1 MRVQPERPSTLEPL
15 NLATLARYLRPTR
28 PSRSPMAETPQTV
41 PAPAAALVSAA
52 DPLAHY
58 PPWARELA
66 RRYFTKTINQF
77 ILHGNVRDLVPT
89 EAESGRA
96 YLPLRQFLSDDL
108 FAGRDV
114 VVFYD
119 RSDGIHFLDAESRR
133 DFARAVSGYDSLFGT
148 DFAKRMPK
156 DPPRVFALLD
166 NYFRL
171 RLADGKRVACVIDYA
186 ETVVP
191 MSEAASYSTEDR
203 AALVTLQKWAH
214 DPTLLRADFT
224 LVLVA
229 ENLND
234 LSRAFIQSPYN
245 AELEVDLPDQTKRTE
260 FIAHF
265 LSDAGPSGAGTRARY
280 DGLSDVSDLALAQN
294 TAGLG
299 YVQMR
304 SILADVLE
312 NERRLTFETLSDKKK
327 ELIEAEAYGLLEFVE
342 TDFGLDSV
350 AGHTEAKA
358 HLRAAAQAIKTGR
371 PDVMPMGYLV
381 NGPVGTGKTF
391 LITSFAGEIGIPMVM
406 LKNFR
411 SQWQGVT
418 EGNLEKILTL
428 LRAMNPV
435 AVMIDEADAA
445 LGDRSAQGDSGV
457 SSRVFGQIAQAMSD
471 TRFRGKIIW
480 FLVTARPDLM
490 PVDLKRQGRAE
501 EHLALFYPST
511 REDREELLRVMMKKT
526 GVDVAADQIPEALL
540 DGERTYSG
548 ADMEALLTRAK
559 FRAATDAL
567 AAERAATDAPATAVL
582 PATTPADATDSGDAP
597 FDNAPTEVAPSGDG
611 ADTVATSASPAGAV
625 EPAAPGTVT
634 RAILESVVADFLPP
648 TYPLQVE
655 LQNLVAVMECTSR
668 SMLPERFRSLD
679 REASVRRVEE
689 LKRLIGER

>member
-1 MRVQPERPSTLEPL
+1 
-15 NLATLARYLRPTR
+15 
-28 PSRSPMAETPQTV
+28 MA
-41 PAPAAALVSAA
+41 S

-58 PPWARELA
+58 PTWARELA
-66 RRYFTKTINQF
+66 RRYFTKTLNQF

-89 EAESGRA
+89 VDERGQTA
-96 YLPLRQFLSDDL
+96 YVPLRQFLSDDL

-119 RSDGIHFLDAESRR
+119 RADGIHFQDAESRK
-133 DFARAVSGYDSLFGT
+133 DFNRALSGYDTIFGT
-148 DFAKRMPK
+148 EYAQKLPK
-156 DPPRVFALLD
+156 DPARVFALLD

-171 RLADGKRVACVIDYA
+171 RLADGKRIAAVIDYA
-186 ETVVP
+186 ETVIP
-191 MSEAASYSTEDR
+191 MSEAASYSVEDR
-203 AALVTLQKWAH
+203 SALVTLQKWAH
-214 DPTLLRADFT
+214 DPLLLKSDFT
-224 LVLVA
+224 LALIA

-245 AELEVDLPDQTKRTE
+245 AELEIDFPGPDRRQSFVDW
-260 FIAHF
+260 F
-265 LSDAGPSGAGTRARY
+265 LTAQRDGRARFDKLSSVPDAG
-280 DGLSDVSDLALAQN
+280 LAQN

-299 YVQMR
+299 YVQLR
-304 SILADVLE
+304 AILADVIE
-312 NERRLTFETLSDKKK
+312 NERPLTFETLSAKKK

-342 TDFGLDSV
+342 TDYSLDMV
-350 AGHTEAKA
+350 AGHAEAKA
-358 HLRAAAQAIKTGR
+358 HLRAAAEAIKAGR

-381 NGPVGTGKTF
+381 SGPVGTGKTF
-391 LITSFAGEIGIPMVM
+391 MVTTFAGEIGIPMVK

-445 LGDRSAQGDSGV
+445 LGDRNSQGDSGV

-501 EHLALFYPST
+501 EHIGLFYPST
-511 REDREELLRVMMKKT
+511 REERLELLDVMMRKT
-526 GVDVAADQIPEALL
+526 GVEVEVAEVPEALL

-559 FRAATDAL
+559 FRAATHAL
-567 AAERAATDAPATAVL
+567 DAPLAEPVSG
-582 PATTPADATDSGDAP
+582 PDDGGDSEAEASP
-597 FDNAPTEVAPSGDG
+597 
-611 ADTVATSASPAGAV
+611 ATSASAAGDGSAQA
-625 EPAAPGTVT
+625 EA
-634 RAILESVVADFLPP
+634 VVAEPEADAASDVGERVIDRTVLQAVVDDFVPP
-648 TYPLQVE
+648 SYPLQVE

-668 SMLPERFRSLD
+668 SMLPERFRGLD
-679 REASVRRVEE
+679 REATVRRVAE
-689 LKRLIGER
+689 LKRLVGER

>member
-1 MRVQPERPSTLEPL
+1 
-15 NLATLARYLRPTR
+15 
-28 PSRSPMAETPQTV
+28 MAETP
-41 PAPAAALVSAA
+41 APPA

-58 PPWARELA
+58 PTWARELA

-77 ILHGNVRDLVPT
+77 VLHGNVRDLVP
-89 EAESGRA
+89 AEGPPAPGGGRGGRV
-96 YLPLRQFLSDDL
+96 YLPLRQFLADDL

-119 RSDGIHFLDAESRR
+119 RSDGIHFQDAESRR
-133 DFARAVSGYDSLFGT
+133 DFNRALSGYDTIFGT
-148 DFAKRMPK
+148 EFAKKLPK
-156 DPPRVFALLD
+156 DPARVFALLD

-171 RLADGKRVACVIDYA
+171 RLADGKRIACVVDYA
-186 ETVVP
+186 ETIIP

-203 AALVTLQKWAH
+203 GALVTLQKWAN
-214 DPTLLRADFT
+214 DPLLLRADFT

-229 ENLND
+229 ENLGD
-234 LSRAFIQSPYN
+234 LSRPFIQSPYN
-245 AELEVDLPDQTKRTE
+245 AELEVGLPALDQRQA
-260 FIAHF
+260 FISWF
-265 LSDAGPSGAGTRARY
+265 LSGETRARY
-280 DGLSDVSDLALAQN
+280 DALSDVPDLALAQN

-299 YVQMR
+299 YVQLR

-312 NERRLTFETLSDKKK
+312 NGRRLTFETLSEKKK

-342 TDFGLDSV
+342 TDYTLDMV
-350 AGHTEAKA
+350 AGHAEAKD
-358 HLRAAAQAIKTGR
+358 HLRAAAEAIKTGR

-381 NGPVGTGKTF
+381 SGPVGTGKTF
-391 LITSFAGEIGIPMVM
+391 LVTTFAGEIGIPMVK

-445 LGDRSAQGDSGV
+445 LGDRSSQGDSGV

-471 TRFRGKIIW
+471 TRYRGRIIW

-501 EHLALFYPST
+501 EHIGLFYPST
-511 REDREELLRVMMKKT
+511 REDREELLRVMMRKT
-526 GVDVAADQIPEALL
+526 GVDLPVEDVPDALL

-559 FRAATDAL
+559 FRAATHAL
-567 AAERAATDAPATAVL
+567 DDRPAP
-582 PATTPADATDSGDAP
+582 G
-597 FDNAPTEVAPSGDG
+597 GDG
-611 ADTVATSASPAGAV
+611 AAPPTTGGAAGPEGRGGV
-625 EPAAPGTVT
+625 VT
-634 RAILESVVADFLPP
+634 PDVLQSVVDDFVPP
-648 TYPLQVE
+648 SYPLQVE
-655 LQNLVAVMECTSR
+655 LQNLVAVLECTSR
-668 SMLPERFRSLD
+668 SMLPKRFRTLD
-679 REASVRRVEE
+679 REATTRRVAE
-689 LKRLIGER
+689 LKQLVGDR

>member
-1 MRVQPERPSTLEPL
+1 
-15 NLATLARYLRPTR
+15 
-28 PSRSPMAETPQTV
+28 MADS
-41 PAPAAALVSAA
+41 PAPTDAATAASAPA

-58 PPWARELA
+58 PSWARELA

-77 ILHGNVRDLVPT
+77 VLHGNVRDLVP
-89 EAESGRA
+89 AETDAGPDGAPGRA
-96 YLPLRQFLSDDL
+96 YVPLRQFLAEDL
-108 FAGRDV
+108 FAGRDL

-119 RSDGIHFLDAESRR
+119 RSDGIHFVDAESRR

-156 DPPRVFALLD
+156 DPARVFALLD

-171 RLADGKRVACVIDYA
+171 RLADGKRIACVIDYA

-191 MSEAASYSTEDR
+191 MSEAASYSAEDR

-234 LSRAFIQSPYN
+234 LSRPFIQSPHN
-245 AELEVDLPDQTKRTE
+245 AELEIELPEQAQRAA
-260 FIAHF
+260 FIEWF
-265 LSDAGPSGAGTRARY
+265 LGPQGPSGAATRARY
-280 DGLSDVSDLALAQN
+280 DALSDVSDLALSLN

-299 YVQMR
+299 YVQLR

-312 NERRLTFETLSDKKK
+312 NQRRLTFEVLSDKKK

-358 HLRAAAQAIKTGR
+358 HLRAAAEAIRAGR
-371 PDVMPMGYLV
+371 QDVMPMGYLV

-445 LGDRSAQGDSGV
+445 LGDRSSQGDSGV

-480 FLVTARPDLM
+480 FLLTARPDLM

-511 REDREELLRVMMKKT
+511 RADREELLRVMMKKT
-526 GVDVAADQIPEALL
+526 RIELPAGEIPESLL
-540 DGERTYSG
+540 DGVRTYSG

-559 FRAATDAL
+559 FRAATHAL
-567 AAERAATDAPATAVL
+567 DAPPPPADNPSSTPEGDGEAHGAPLTASTS
-582 PATTPADATDSGDAP
+582 AETPAP
-597 FDNAPTEVAPSGDG
+597 
-611 ADTVATSASPAGAV
+611 
-625 EPAAPGTVT
+625 PAAPGQVT
-634 RAILESVVADFLPP
+634 KAILEAVVADFLPP

-655 LQNLVAVMECTSR
+655 LQNLAAVMECTSQ
-668 SMLPERFRSLD
+668 SMLPERFRGLD
-679 REASVRRVEE
+679 REATVRRVEE

>member
-1 MRVQPERPSTLEPL
+1 M
-15 NLATLARYLRPTR
+15 ATT
-28 PSRSPMAETPQTV
+28 
-41 PAPAAALVSAA
+41 AA

-58 PPWARELA
+58 PTWARELA

-77 ILHGNVRDLVPT
+77 VLHGNVRDLVPADDERGQRT
-89 EAESGRA
+89 
-96 YLPLRQFLSDDL
+96 YLPLRQFLADDL

-119 RSDGIHFLDAESRR
+119 RSDGIHFHDAESRK
-133 DFARAVSGYDSLFGT
+133 DFNRALSGYDTIFGT
-148 DFAKRMPK
+148 DYAKKLPK
-156 DPPRVFALLD
+156 DPARVFALLD

-171 RLADGKRVACVIDYA
+171 RLADGKRVACVVDYA

-191 MSEAASYSTEDR
+191 MSEAASYSAEDR

-214 DPTLLRADFT
+214 DPLLLRADFT

-234 LSRAFIQSPYN
+234 LSRPFIQSPYN
-245 AELEVDLPDQTKRTE
+245 AELEVDFPDLDERQGFVRW
-260 FIAHF
+260 F
-265 LSDAGPSGAGTRARY
+265 LDAQRDGRARF
-280 DGLSDVSDLALAQN
+280 GALSDVSDLALAQN

-299 YVQMR
+299 YVQLR
-304 SILADVLE
+304 TVLADVLE
-312 NERRLTFETLSDKKK
+312 NERRLTFEALSEKKK

-342 TDFGLDSV
+342 TSYTLDMV
-350 AGHTEAKA
+350 AGHAEAKQ
-358 HLRAAAQAIKTGR
+358 HLRAAAEAIKAGR

-381 NGPVGTGKTF
+381 SGPVGTGKTF
-391 LITSFAGEIGIPMVM
+391 LITTFAGEIGIPMVK

-445 LGDRSAQGDSGV
+445 LGDRSSQGDSGV

-501 EHLALFYPST
+501 EHLGLFYPST
-511 REDREELLRVMMKKT
+511 REDREELLRVMMRKT
-526 GVDVAADQIPEALL
+526 GVAVPPSEVPDALL

-559 FRAATDAL
+559 FRAATHAL
-567 AAERAATDAPATAVL
+567 DAP
-582 PATTPADATDSGDAP
+582 PAST
-597 FDNAPTEVAPSGDG
+597 GDG
-611 ADTVATSASPAGAV
+611 APSDGAPLAAGDGAPSSTA
-625 EPAAPGTVT
+625 EPAASGRVT
-634 RAILESVVADFLPP
+634 RETLEAVVADFLPP
-648 TYPLQVE
+648 SYPLQVE
-655 LQNLVAVMECTSR
+655 LQTLVAVMECTSR
-668 SMLPERFRSLD
+668 SMLPEAFRDLD
-679 REASVRRVEE
+679 REAAVRRVEE

>member
-1 MRVQPERPSTLEPL
+1 MADSS
-15 NLATLARYLRPTR
+15 APT
-28 PSRSPMAETPQTV
+28 
-41 PAPAAALVSAA
+41 APAAPA

-58 PPWARELA
+58 PAWARDLA

-77 ILHGNVRDLVPT
+77 ILHGNVRDLVP
-89 EAESGRA
+89 AETDPAADGTPGRA
-96 YLPLRQFLSDDL
+96 YLPLRQFLAEDL
-108 FAGRDV
+108 FAGRDL

-119 RSDGIHFLDAESRR
+119 RSDGIHFVDAESRR

-156 DPPRVFALLD
+156 DPARVFALLD

-171 RLADGKRVACVIDYA
+171 RLADGKRIACVIDYA

-191 MSEAASYSTEDR
+191 MSEAASYSAEDR

-234 LSRAFIQSPYN
+234 LSRPFIQSPHN
-245 AELEVDLPDQTKRTE
+245 AELEVELPDQAQRTA
-260 FIAHF
+260 FIEWF
-265 LSDAGPSGAGTRARY
+265 LGPQGPTGAEARARY
-280 DGLSDVSDLALAQN
+280 DGLSDVPDLTLAQN

-299 YVQMR
+299 YVQLR

-312 NERRLTFETLSDKKK
+312 NRRRLTFEVLSDRKK

-342 TDFGLDSV
+342 TEFGLDTV
-350 AGHTEAKA
+350 AGHAEAKA
-358 HLRAAAQAIKTGR
+358 HLRAAAEAIKAGR
-371 PDVMPMGYLV
+371 SDVMPMGYLV

-445 LGDRSAQGDSGV
+445 LGDRSSQGDSGV

-480 FLVTARPDLM
+480 FLLTARPDLM

-511 REDREELLRVMMKKT
+511 RADREELLRVMMKKT
-526 GVDVAADQIPEALL
+526 GVDVPATEIPETLL
-540 DGERTYSG
+540 DGVRTYSG

-559 FRAATDAL
+559 FRAATHALDAP
-567 AAERAATDAPATAVL
+567 APTEGDGAATDAPQ
-582 PATTPADATDSGDAP
+582 
-597 FDNAPTEVAPSGDG
+597 
-611 ADTVATSASPAGAV
+611 
-625 EPAAPGTVT
+625 AAPGQVT
-634 RAILESVVADFLPP
+634 KAILESVVADFLPP

-668 SMLPERFRSLD
+668 SMLPERFRGLD
-679 REASVRRVEE
+679 REATVRRVEE
-689 LKRLIGER
+689 LKGLIGER

>member
-1 MRVQPERPSTLEPL
+1 MADSS
-15 NLATLARYLRPTR
+15 APT
-28 PSRSPMAETPQTV
+28 
-41 PAPAAALVSAA
+41 APAAPA
-52 DPLAHY
+52 DPLSHY
-58 PPWARELA
+58 PTWARELA

-77 ILHGNVRDLVPT
+77 ILHGNVRDLVP
-89 EAESGRA
+89 AETDPQADGTPGRA
-96 YLPLRQFLSDDL
+96 YLPLRQFLAEDL
-108 FAGRDV
+108 FAGRDL

-119 RSDGIHFLDAESRR
+119 RSDGIHFVDAESRR

-156 DPPRVFALLD
+156 DPARVFALLD

-171 RLADGKRVACVIDYA
+171 RLADGKRIACVIDYA

-191 MSEAASYSTEDR
+191 MSEAASYSAEDR

-234 LSRAFIQSPYN
+234 LSRPFIQSPHN
-245 AELEVDLPDQTKRTE
+245 AELEVELPDQAQRTA
-260 FIAHF
+260 FIEWF
-265 LSDAGPSGAGTRARY
+265 LGPQGPTGAEARGRY
-280 DGLSDVSDLALAQN
+280 DALSDVPDLTLAQN

-299 YVQMR
+299 YVQLR

-312 NERRLTFETLSDKKK
+312 NRRRLTFEVLSDKKK

-342 TDFGLDSV
+342 TEFGLDTV
-350 AGHTEAKA
+350 AGHAEAKA
-358 HLRAAAQAIKTGR
+358 HLRAAAEAIKAGR
-371 PDVMPMGYLV
+371 SDVMPMGYLV

-445 LGDRSAQGDSGV
+445 LGDRSSQGDSGV

-480 FLVTARPDLM
+480 FLLTARPDLM

-511 REDREELLRVMMKKT
+511 RADREELLRVMMKKT
-526 GVDVAADQIPEALL
+526 GVDVPATEIPETLL
-540 DGERTYSG
+540 DGVRTYSG

-559 FRAATDAL
+559 FRAATHAL
-567 AAERAATDAPATAVL
+567 DAPA
-582 PATTPADATDSGDAP
+582 PP
-597 FDNAPTEVAPSGDG
+597 APTEGDG
-611 ADTVATSASPAGAV
+611 AAPDAP
-625 EPAAPGTVT
+625 PAAPATPGQVT
-634 RAILESVVADFLPP
+634 KAILESVVADFLPP

-668 SMLPERFRSLD
+668 SMLPERFRGLD
-679 REASVRRVEE
+679 REATVRRVEE
-689 LKRLIGER
+689 LKGLIGER